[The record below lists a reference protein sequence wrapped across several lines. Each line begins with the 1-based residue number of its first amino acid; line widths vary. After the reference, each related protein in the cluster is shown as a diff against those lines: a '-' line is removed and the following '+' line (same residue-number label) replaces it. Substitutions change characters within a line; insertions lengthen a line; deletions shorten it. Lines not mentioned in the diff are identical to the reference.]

1 MIDELKRKVLEELK
15 RISLAQESMV
25 GFVPYLN
32 ARYDMQWFHKYIMER
47 LDAFEKGEVKKL
59 MIWLPPQTG
68 KSELSTRNFVPFLM
82 GKDPYRKVA
91 VVCYGKDLVSGFNR
105 DIKANINSR
114 EYKNLFPK
122 IELGTRS
129 GELSDFENSLD
140 KIDIAIREEDNSVK
154 RGGFIK
160 TTSIT
165 APLTGT
171 AVDILI
177 MDDIYKDYE
186 EAQSETVR
194 EQRWNW
200 WWSVANSRLHNN
212 SQVVF
217 LMTRWHQ
224 EDLAGKLIQAE
235 PNEWEIIRFPALKDN
250 FKADYDHREIGEPL
264 WGNRH
269 SRERMEAVKEQN
281 PVTFNAL
288 YQQDPKPSDSLLV
301 FGSWGELN
309 TWNPQGMKFYGLDLG
324 TNDPTALIE
333 IWVEKGNVYV
343 NELIYETGLNNKTL
357 MDKMKRLKVDGIV
370 ICDNNEP
377 KTINELRENG
387 FKVKPAIKGKGSIQ
401 AGIKKLNE
409 FNVYFSPTSFNIKW
423 ERNNYTYVTAGGRVT
438 NEPIP
443 FNNHSIDAIR
453 IAVYTMFYRAK
464 NPNFNKKKLR
474 IRRIG

>member
-177 MDDIYKDYE
+177 MDDIYRDY
-186 EAQSETVR
+186 
-194 EQRWNW
+194 
-200 WWSVANSRLHNN
+200 
-212 SQVVF
+212 
-217 LMTRWHQ
+217 
-224 EDLAGKLIQAE
+224 
-235 PNEWEIIRFPALKDN
+235 
-250 FKADYDHREIGEPL
+250 
-264 WGNRH
+264 
-269 SRERMEAVKEQN
+269 
-281 PVTFNAL
+281 
-288 YQQDPKPSDSLLV
+288 
-301 FGSWGELN
+301 
-309 TWNPQGMKFYGLDLG
+309 
-324 TNDPTALIE
+324 
-333 IWVEKGNVYV
+333 
-343 NELIYETGLNNKTL
+343 
-357 MDKMKRLKVDGIV
+357 KRLNPKQLENRGGTGGGLLLTPDCIIIV
-370 ICDNNEP
+370 
-377 KTINELRENG
+377 
-387 FKVKPAIKGKGSIQ
+387 
-401 AGIKKLNE
+401 KL
-409 FNVYFSPTSFNIKW
+409 FF
-423 ERNNYTYVTAGGRVT
+423 
-438 NEPIP
+438 
-443 FNNHSIDAIR
+443 
-453 IAVYTMFYRAK
+453 
-464 NPNFNKKKLR
+464 L
-474 IRRIG
+474 